1 MVFVSNKVR
10 QSNFE
15 ILRIIA
21 MLLIVFHHYNVNS
34 GLVPIINANVS
45 ERCLN
50 INTIVSQCMAF
61 GGKMGISVF
70 LLISGYFMIDK
81 QMKWIKV
88 AKLLLQIMFYN
99 IVIYT
104 IFSLSGYHYDFKS
117 AISVFVPF
125 LLDFTG
131 NFIANYLLVYI
142 LSPLINKWMNVLSQ
156 KEWLFLLSIFLGYF
170 VILGT
175 FFNLNTWNYFG
186 WAFTMYL
193 LGGYIKRFDLPL
205 SRSFWGFSSV
215 LCICGTWL
223 GIIAVDFFF
232 PKIREGGFW
241 IYLIADCN
249 KITVLSIALSLFMFF
264 KRTSIPYHPFIN
276 RIAASAFGVLM
287 IHANCEVM
295 RQWLW
300 KDMLDNIGWLNSS
313 YFVVHMFVSCIL
325 IYFLCSFIDMLRIK
339 YLENPLF
346 EKIASCS
353 YFKFSCPKN
362 H

>member
-1 MVFVSNKVR
+1 MLKKIR

-45 ERCLN
+45 EHCLT

-99 IVIYT
+99 ILIYT
-104 IFSLSGYHYDFKS
+104 IFSLCGYHYNLKS
-117 AISVFVPF
+117 AISAFVPF
-125 LLDFTG
+125 LLSFTDS
-131 NFIANYLLVYI
+131 FIANYLLVYI
-142 LSPLINKWMNVLSQ
+142 LSPLINKWMNVLSR
-156 KEWLFLLSIFLGYF
+156 KEWLFLLVIFLVYF

-175 FFNLNTWNYFG
+175 FFNLDTWNYFG
-186 WAFTMYL
+186 WAFTMYI
-193 LGGYIKRFDLPL
+193 LGGYIKRFDLPF
-205 SRSFWGFSSV
+205 SRSFWGFFSV
-215 LCICGTWL
+215 LCISSTWV
-223 GIIAVDFFF
+223 GIIAIDIFF
-232 PKIREGGFW
+232 PMIREGGLW
-241 IYLIADCN
+241 TYLIADCN
-249 KITVLSIALSLFMFF
+249 KITVFSIALSLFMFF
-264 KRTSIPYHPFIN
+264 KRTSISYHPFIN
-276 RIAASAFGVLM
+276 RIAASSFGVLM
-287 IHANCEVM
+287 IHANCDVM

-300 KDMLDNIGWLNSS
+300 RDIFNNIGWLSS
-313 YFVVHMFVSCIL
+313 FYFTVHMFVSCIL
-325 IYFLCSFIDMLRIK
+325 IYFLCSFIDILRIK
-339 YLENPLF
+339 YLETPLF
-346 EKIASCS
+346 EKITFCSC
-353 YFKFSCPKN
+353 FRFLCPKS